1 MHLRTLIQEF
11 VDFLNTQS
19 YMDVGFTIQILPNSS
34 VLINL
39 EYKLEDLEQ
48 DEEVLGHLDILTS

>member
-1 MHLRTLIQEF
+1 MHLRILIQEL

-19 YMDVGFTIQILPNSS
+19 YLDIGFTIQILPNSS

-39 EYKLEDLEQ
+39 EYKVEGEDSETLSN
-48 DEEVLGHLDILTS
+48 LDILTS